1 MNAKSKQMPSL
12 QSDAAAEE
20 FVEKA
25 DLSEYD
31 LSGFKPMRFEI
42 EPKAAALNMRIPV
55 GLLEA
60 VKAKARAKGIPY
72 TRYVRMLLE
81 ADVEKRPNS

>member
-1 MNAKSKQMPSL
+1 MKTKSKQMPSL
-12 QSDAAAEE
+12 HNDAEAEE
-20 FVEKA
+20 FVEQA
-25 DLSEYD
+25 DLSQYD

-42 EPKAAALNMRIPV
+42 EPKAAALNMRIPL

-60 VKAKARAKGIPY
+60 VKAKAKAKGIPY